1 MPPQSSAVYEALS
14 HTLLLTESAQDPE
27 ECILFSFA
35 QEKTEAQSGLSQIT
49 STHTHSPVTPSPVLQ
64 SLPQGGLEIGDLA
77 STALVSPPLPSLWG
91 AKRGGHNRIVTEVEL
106 QNT

>member
-27 ECILFSFA
+27 ECILFSSA

-64 SLPQGGLEIGDLA
+64 SLPQGGLEMGITQAQLYSRPLSPVCGEPKEGDTIE
-77 STALVSPPLPSLWG
+77 S
-91 AKRGGHNRIVTEVEL
+91 
-106 QNT
+106 

>member
-64 SLPQGGLEIGDLA
+64 SLPQGGLETGITQAQLCSRPLSPVCGEPKEGD
-77 STALVSPPLPSLWG
+77 V
-91 AKRGGHNRIVTEVEL
+91 NR
-106 QNT
+106 N